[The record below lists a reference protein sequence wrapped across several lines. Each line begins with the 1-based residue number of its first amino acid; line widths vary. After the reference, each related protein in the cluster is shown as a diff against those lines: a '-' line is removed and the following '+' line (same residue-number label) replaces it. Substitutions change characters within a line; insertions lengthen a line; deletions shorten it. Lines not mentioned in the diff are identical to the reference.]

1 MGKKP
6 QLQEL
11 HVNTPVPS
19 YFRCPISLDVMK
31 SPVSLCTGVTYDRES
46 IQRWLEQGHNTCP
59 ATMQILPSTDL
70 VPNRTL
76 QRLIQIWTAAAA
88 AKAAAAAVAAATDD
102 NAGDD
107 DGGLASALSEDN
119 DKPRRRRRAG
129 SILRELQLPSATV
142 SANSDAGPLPSL
154 RMLSDIASDPQ
165 GLQEL
170 AENPACIPALNGV
183 LVRQQP
189 LEALEHAVGV
199 LALVISKKGTS
210 VLDNKSVSSPETV
223 AAVVSVLR
231 DSARSD
237 TRANAARV
245 LESIA
250 SSSQDD
256 ATRLMMAE
264 AEGLLEVLARTVTG
278 EASNESIVEPALGC
292 VVAISTH
299 RRARPLVVRADL
311 VPAAGK
317 VLSQPSSSAPLAD
330 KALQVLEAAA
340 TCAEGRAA
348 ICEDGGTGVLGAVV
362 GRMMRGSREAT
373 ERAVAILWGV
383 RHVFRDRRVLEAVA
397 ARGGCGSNGS
407 GGGLMTKLLLL
418 LQSDCS
424 PAARQMAGDLLRI
437 FRVGSKG
444 CLATYDSKTA
454 HIMPY

>member
-6 QLQEL
+6 QLKEL

-31 SPVSLCTGVTYDRES
+31 SPVSLCTGVTYDRDS

-59 ATMQILPSTDL
+59 ATMQVLPSTDL

-88 AKAAAAAVAAATDD
+88 AKAAAAAAAASADD
-102 NAGDD
+102 NAGED

-119 DKPRRRRRAG
+119 DKPRRRRRPG
-129 SILRELQLPSATV
+129 SILRELQLQSATV
-142 SANSDAGPLPSL
+142 AADADPLPSL
-154 RMLSDIASDPQ
+154 RVLLEIASDPQ

-183 LVRQQP
+183 LVRQQQKM
-189 LEALEHAVGV
+189 EALEHAVGV
-199 LALVISKKGTS
+199 LALVIAQKGTS
-210 VLDNKSVSSPETV
+210 AMDNKSVSSPETV
-223 AAVVSVLR
+223 AAVLSVLR
-231 DSARSD
+231 DSPRSD
-237 TRANAARV
+237 ARANAARV

-250 SSSQDD
+250 SSSRDD

-264 AEGLLEVLARTVTG
+264 AEGLLDVLARAITG
-278 EASNESIVEPALGC
+278 EASTDAIVEPALGC
-292 VVAISTH
+292 VAAISAH
-299 RRARPLVVRADL
+299 RRARPLIVRADL
-311 VPAAGK
+311 VSAVGK
-317 VLSQPSSSAPLAD
+317 VLLRRSAPVPVAD
-330 KALQVLEAAA
+330 KALRVLEAVAM
-340 TCAEGRAA
+340 CAEGRAA

-362 GRMMRGSREAT
+362 RRMMRASREAT
-373 ERAVAILWGV
+373 ERAVVILWGV

-397 ARGGCGSNGS
+397 AGGGS
-407 GGGLMTKLLLL
+407 GNDGSSSGGMMTKLLLL

-454 HIMPY
+454 HIMPF